1 MRTLTHEQKMATLEA
16 VMSQLDEKQF
26 YHLDDQN
33 EKIHVKFTYWVKQPY
48 RELEDWAEI
57 QVLDNGWVMVTYFG
71 GKSKLP
77 LFRWSRL
84 WLDDKIKDICTD
96 FYGLANRQSLYI
108 VKKDSQNIYCGLS
121 SELERLKRLSKNYE
135 SRKFIYSVEN
145 VQKENAL
152 LLMEEREHE
161 VQA

>member
-1 MRTLTHEQKMATLEA
+1 MKLTHEQKMATLEA

-48 RELEDWAEI
+48 KELEDWAEI
-57 QVLDNGWVMVTYFG
+57 QVLDNGWIMVTYFG

-84 WLDDKIKDICTD
+84 WLDDKIKNICTD
-96 FYGLANRQSLYI
+96 FYGIANRQSLYI
-108 VKKDSQNIYCGLS
+108 VKKVK
-121 SELERLKRLSKNYE
+121 RLKDMNKGSETKKL
-135 SRKFIYSVEN
+135 FYSEEN
-145 VQKENAL
+145 IQKENK
-152 LLMEEREHE
+152 LLMEDN
-161 VQA
+161 